1 MYLLHGSLSQ
11 CPSVLSIQTLFSS
24 LHHSSLLLN
33 FGTLQK
39 TDSDNNLCLS
49 LKNYSFLQRVR
60 DTTILLKL
68 FIFVNP
74 FTTLNF
80 LFRNC
85 NLYVMWLAT
94 INLMRPWGIVYKM
107 KKKNVYFSSNWKCQ
121 KACAQNIFFL
131 HRIFF
136 FTAVSFEIMSYY
148 FFQKLEL
155 TADEQN
161 RHPGE
166 LSRATFEV
174 SLWGLGKILAW

>member
-39 TDSDNNLCLS
+39 TNSDNNLCLS

-60 DTTILLKL
+60 DTTVLLKL

-107 KKKNVYFSSNWKCQ
+107 KKKMFTLVLIGS
-121 KACAQNIFFL
+121 ARRLA

-136 FTAVSFEIMSYY
+136 FCTE
-148 FFQKLEL
+148 FFFSQLFHLK
-155 TADEQN
+155 
-161 RHPGE
+161 
-166 LSRATFEV
+166 
-174 SLWGLGKILAW
+174 

>member
-49 LKNYSFLQRVR
+49 LKNYSFLQRHNNFIE
-60 DTTILLKL
+60 TIYFRESIYNLELS
-68 FIFVNP
+68 F
-74 FTTLNF
+74 F
-80 LFRNC
+80 LNC

-121 KACAQNIFFL
+121 KACAQNIFFW

-136 FTAVSFEIMSYY
+136 PQLFHL
-148 FFQKLEL
+148 K
-155 TADEQN
+155 
-161 RHPGE
+161 
-166 LSRATFEV
+166 
-174 SLWGLGKILAW
+174 